1 MVYGEWHD
9 DWYDVYEYEPA
20 GDDWEYNDDWYKTN
34 EAWEVAEVQAEVQE
48 PIQTGPSTAL
58 NSPQDPVAT
67 DTPLSN

>member
-9 DWYDVYEYEPA
+9 DWCDVYEYEPA
-20 GDDWEYNDDWYKTN
+20 GDDWEYDDDWYKTN
-34 EAWEVAEVQAEVQE
+34 EASEVAEVQAEVQE

>member
-1 MVYGEWHD
+1 MTTGIRLFCTERRLLWLARPD
-9 DWYDVYEYEPA
+9 
-20 GDDWEYNDDWYKTN
+20 NWYKTN

-58 NSPQDPVAT
+58 NSPQDPIAT